1 MKNFFRKPTKILEK
15 NDRKKFWKKMI
26 ENNIEK
32 MLEKTISKQTTNN
45 GIKLIT
51 YIRQTC
57 LIDPLIKEN

>member
-1 MKNFFRKPTKILEK
+1 
-15 NDRKKFWKKMI
+15 MI